1 MNRPYI
7 AFPGWEGI
15 FPLPGQAI
23 RQTADVFL
31 DLETVILYR
40 KKGNFYLHL
49 YSFMLICIW

>member
-40 KKGNFYLHL
+40 KKEISIYIYIPL
-49 YSFMLICIW
+49 C